1 MLKEYDN
8 FGKNVL
14 QIYEGMFE
22 SYKNASKQNGVD
34 ESKTHHEKAAF
45 LKRLKVARLT

>member
-1 MLKEYDN
+1 MYVMSVLKEYDN
-8 FGKNVL
+8 FWVT
-14 QIYEGMFE
+14 F
-22 SYKNASKQNGVD
+22 NASKQNGED